1 MFAKYYKNMI
11 WDDTGFLLSKN
22 RYNENSLIS
31 EIYTKKH
38 GKISGIIFGGTSKKI
53 KNYLQIGNKI
63 HINFNSKSENRI
75 GYFKVEI
82 QQPLSAIYFDNYQK
96 LSCITSAMHLVK
108 ILTAESQTNKKIYV
122 LIENFYNLLKN
133 QNWIKDY
140 IFWELELFKILG
152 YDLELNKLVSKNI
165 IENKLQYIVKSSSEK
180 KIIPN
185 FLIDKNENL
194 VDLITLH
201 KGLKL
206 IGDYL
211 DKTILKP
218 NNLNHPVSR
227 LQFINSLKQLL

>member
-1 MFAKYYKNMI
+1 MI

-31 EIYTKKH
+31 EIYTKEH

-108 ILTAESQTNKKIYV
+108 ILTAESQINKKIYI
-122 LIENFYNLLKN
+122 LIENFYTLLKN

-165 IENKLQYIVKSSSEK
+165 IENKLQYVVKSSSEK

-194 VDLITLH
+194 VDLITLN